1 MKFGSIV
8 VLILAIWIGA
18 AFTASAEDVT
28 EYKMSL
34 VVGPRGPWGE
44 GAQRF
49 IDTIGARSGGK
60 IKIKPYYAGKLL
72 AGKEINEFELLK
84 SGQADFAL
92 GSAVNWSPKVEA
104 LNLFSLPFFFPNY
117 KSLDAVTDGKAGRML
132 VDRMDREGVV
142 CLGWGENGYREIT
155 NRVRPIV
162 EPEDLKGLRIRVV
175 GTALLRDTF
184 RALGAN
190 VMMMNWSEAQIAFQQ
205 GSVDGQEN
213 PVNVVVIPYRLWQY
227 HKHIT
232 LWHYAVDPLILGVN
246 ARTWK
251 SFSSADRKLIGQTAQ
266 EALAWE
272 KAQAREGLTGEM
284 AALKKL
290 ETEGMEVVRLTG
302 EQFKAF
308 QEKVKDVWTEWTPK
322 IGPKLVKT
330 AFKEVGSVQ

>member
-1 MKFGSIV
+1 
-8 VLILAIWIGA
+8 
-18 AFTASAEDVT
+18 
-28 EYKMSL
+28 
-34 VVGPRGPWGE
+34 
-44 GAQRF
+44 
-49 IDTIGARSGGK
+49 
-60 IKIKPYYAGKLL
+60 
-72 AGKEINEFELLK
+72 
-84 SGQADFAL
+84 
-92 GSAVNWSPKVEA
+92 
-104 LNLFSLPFFFPNY
+104 
-117 KSLDAVTDGKAGRML
+117 
-132 VDRMDREGVV
+132 MDREGVV

-251 SFSSADRKLIGQTAQ
+251 SFSSADRKLIGQAAQ

-308 QEKVKDVWTEWTPK
+308 QEKVQRRVDRMDPQDR
-322 IGPKLVKT
+322 P
-330 AFKEVGSVQ
+330 EVGQDRVQGGGLRPVGAGLAPGPVDPRPRFLGRKVLVLPESRFRCDVYAPFAKILSSRRRTSPVLFPGPGITITFVEKRLPGINLLLGAAILDKAAGPREYVRALGKPPD